1 MTERMIIVDA
11 VLKMI
16 MVVITAVLIPAV
28 KGWID
33 RNADNKELQ
42 LVLQMARVAVKS
54 VETDLAGDE
63 GGVKKEEAM
72 RRLAKQIESW
82 GVKGFTPTELDHY
95 IETVLREMWTEEG
108 ETILVPIQTLNTKE
122 FD

>member
-1 MTERMIIVDA
+1 MTERMIIIDA

-16 MVVITAVLIPAV
+16 MVVVTAVLIPSI
-28 KGWID
+28 KGWIE

-82 GVKGFTPTELDHY
+82 GIKGFTPTELDLY
-95 IETVLREMWTEEG
+95 IETVLREMWTEE
-108 ETILVPIQTLNTKE
+108 EKTILAPIQTINTKE

>member
-1 MTERMIIVDA
+1 MIIVDA

-95 IETVLREMWTEEG
+95 IETVLREMWTEEE